1 MFALEH
7 KVKQE
12 IKIEF
17 YSNKFRTDNGLL
29 RCKHAKHDLSKIV
42 ESLWT
47 NTIFFKLSSDLQITF
62 HSTSKPFPVS
72 YISNLL

>member
-42 ESLWT
+42 ESLWP
-47 NTIFFKLSSDLQITF
+47 NTIFFLIILWLA
-62 HSTSKPFPVS
+62 S
-72 YISNLL
+72 YISFHFKALSCFLYQ

>member
-1 MFALEH
+1 MFAPEH

-42 ESLWT
+42 ESLWP
-47 NTIFFKLSSDLQITF
+47 NTIFFLLNKVYTERLDPEVQPFIT
-62 HSTSKPFPVS
+62 PFV
-72 YISNLL
+72 YLL